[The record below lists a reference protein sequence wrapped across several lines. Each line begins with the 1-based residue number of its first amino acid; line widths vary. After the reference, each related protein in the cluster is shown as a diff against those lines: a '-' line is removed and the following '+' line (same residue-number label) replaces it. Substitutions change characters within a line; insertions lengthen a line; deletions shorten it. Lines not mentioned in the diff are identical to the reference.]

1 MIRRLLWLVILVGAG
16 VGAGY
21 LWRDARTPTPP
32 EGGTPVVQQNDPDPG
47 SPPVVWLSG
56 RIREVAEDRI
66 TIQEG
71 AGPTLDLTR
80 FAGGAT
86 SFHRLDVDGW
96 VRLPRVQ
103 ADAAAVGL
111 DACIEA
117 LLDQGEML
125 AIRVFLEA
133 TCSPAISG

>member
-1 MIRRLLWLVILVGAG
+1 MRRLLLVVLLVGGGAA
-16 VGAGY
+16 AGY
-21 LWRDARTPTPP
+21 LWRDARAPTPP
-32 EGGTPVVQQNDPDPG
+32 LGGVPVVQQNHPDPG
-47 SPPVVWLSG
+47 SPPVLWVSG
-56 RIREVAEDRI
+56 TIQEIDRDAI

-86 SFHRLDVDGW
+86 RFHRLGPGGW
-96 VRLPRVQ
+96 LRIPPSE
-103 ADAAAVGL
+103 ADASAGQ

-117 LLDQGEML
+117 LMDEGELL

-133 TCSPAISG
+133 TCSPAFQG